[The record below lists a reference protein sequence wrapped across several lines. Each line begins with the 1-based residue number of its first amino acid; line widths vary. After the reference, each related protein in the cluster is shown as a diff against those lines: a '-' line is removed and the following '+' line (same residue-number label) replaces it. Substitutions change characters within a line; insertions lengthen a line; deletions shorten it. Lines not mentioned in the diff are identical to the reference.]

1 MHGKGQVRLGRMFC
15 PATDRNVP
23 ILFRHDGIEIDPGR
37 WSTPGDPVHC
47 LDYGFRCT
55 GWLCPHFGS
64 PDLPSQALIEWAL
77 DRERVQSGPGTRERT
92 GILERALRENWMRE
106 SRASDGARETLS
118 PY

>member
-1 MHGKGQVRLGRMFC
+1 MHAKAQVRLGQMFC

-23 ILFRHDGIEIDPGR
+23 ILFRHDGIELDVGL
-37 WSTPGDPVHC
+37 WSGPGDPVHC

-77 DRERVQSGPGTRERT
+77 DRERTQTGRGTRERI
-92 GILERALRENWMRE
+92 GILERALRENWMRQPRTSE
-106 SRASDGARETLS
+106 GVQGSIS

>member
-1 MHGKGQVRLGRMFC
+1 MDAKGRVRLGRMFC

-23 ILFRHDGIEIDPGR
+23 ILFRHDGVELDAGR
-37 WSTPGDPVHC
+37 GTGLGDPVHC

-64 PDLPSQALIEWAL
+64 PDLPPQALIEWAL
-77 DRERVQSGPGTRERT
+77 DGERLQSGRGTTERR
-92 GILERALRENWMRE
+92 GILERALRENWMRQPPTSE
-106 SRASDGARETLS
+106 GVQETTA

>member
-1 MHGKGQVRLGRMFC
+1 MHTVGLVRLGRMFC

-23 ILFRHDGIEIDPGR
+23 ILFRDGRVEVASGL
-37 WSTPGDPVHC
+37 GDPVHC

-55 GWLCPHFGS
+55 GWLCPHFGT
-64 PDLPSQALIEWAL
+64 PDLPSQALIERAL
-77 DRERVQSGPGTRERT
+77 AGERDRAGRGTRERR

-106 SRASDGARETLS
+106 STPVEDSREPLS